1 MILIHIV
8 IEIIGIIVIYYTI
21 KLIYN
26 FIKQTKNN

>member
-1 MILIHIV
+1 MTYII
-8 IEIIGIIVIYYTI
+8 IETISIIVIYYTI

>member
-1 MILIHIV
+1 MTYII

-26 FIKQTKNN
+26 FTKQIKNN